1 MAGFIQFIRL
11 NSQSRSGLAGKR
23 FLLARGAR
31 GSNPLRLSFK
41 LRLPISGGR
50 HIWGVWYKTFPRWLK
65 VHVLLKGGRLTPV
78 FGLEGVHRLAHT
90 LYANARGN

>member
-1 MAGFIQFIRL
+1 M
-11 NSQSRSGLAGKR
+11 

-41 LRLPISGGR
+41 LRLPISGGS

-65 VHVLLKGGRLTPV
+65 VHVLLKGGQTPV
-78 FGLEGVHRLAHT
+78 FGLEGVHRLVHT
-90 LYANARGN
+90 NARGN